1 MLVPVDWPS
10 IAGAVPTGSLLRIR
24 PEVAA
29 RIWADPD
36 DARFAAQY
44 GIPYCRGLFQI
55 HSAVAAAEP
64 DHPEGSSVDGP
75 EFVARDSPHG
85 ELMPLGYLY
94 GGTLFV
100 HAADGGIWV
109 EDPESEIEYELIHV
123 DLSSFSYML
132 HLLESE
138 RPLPESDPLTRDWIA
153 AEERIR
159 AKISR
164 WDDVP
169 CAEAEGFWGRFF
181 ESYLLY

>member
-29 RIWADPD
+29 RIWADPH

-44 GIPYCRGLFQI
+44 GIPF
-55 HSAVAAAEP
+55 
-64 DHPEGSSVDGP
+64 
-75 EFVARDSPHG
+75 
-85 ELMPLGYLY
+85 
-94 GGTLFV
+94 
-100 HAADGGIWV
+100 HA
-109 EDPESEIEYELIHV
+109 
-123 DLSSFSYML
+123 DLSSFSHML

-159 AKISR
+159 AKISCTER
-164 WDDVP
+164 WTEQRMDLD
-169 CAEAEGFWGRFF
+169 R
-181 ESYLLY
+181 